1 MVMKQQNKQSRY
13 RRVGTTSVA
22 IKPGKSDHVFNL
34 VVDLFLIVL
43 LVIIAVPLWSTITLS
58 FRPND
63 YIGNNLQG
71 MFLAPWEW
79 SFSAYKALLGNQGFL
94 LAFKNSFLI
103 LTGGVV
109 TALLLTIPL
118 AYVLSIP
125 TLPGRKYLSLLVVI
139 PYVFNVGMIPT
150 YLLVT
155 NIGLIDHLAAIFLPG
170 AISTY
175 NCLIMRSFFEGL
187 PSELKESARI
197 DGASEIQVLVRI
209 ILPLS
214 KAIIMTI
221 GLFYGVSF
229 WNDFFHAMLY
239 LNSNHLQP
247 LPILLRNI
255 LMASGMNEYVEVSAF
270 GDAPIAAIKAASVF
284 MSAIPM
290 IIAYPFIQKYF
301 TKGTLLGS
309 VKG

>member
-1 MVMKQQNKQSRY
+1 MENSRNKKEKVKLNSFKAN
-13 RRVGTTSVA
+13 VA
-22 IKPGKSDHVFNL
+22 LKPTVADKTFNGLVTVFL
-34 VVDLFLIVL
+34 SILLF
-43 LVIIAVPLWSTITLS
+43 VIAIPLWSTITLS

-71 MFLAPWEW
+71 MFLVPWKW
-79 SFSAYKALLGNQGFL
+79 SNSAYKALLGNNGFI
-94 LAFKNSFLI
+94 LAFKNSLLI
-103 LTGGVV
+103 LAGGV
-109 TALLLTIPL
+109 TSALFLTTPL
-118 AYVLSIP
+118 AYVLSINS
-125 TLPGRKYLSLLVVI
+125 LPGRKFFNILIVI
-139 PYVFNVGMIPT
+139 PYVFNVGMIPA

-155 NIGLIDHLAAIFLPG
+155 NIGLIDHLAAVFIPG

-175 NCLIMRSFFEGL
+175 NCLIMRSFFEGI
-187 PSELKESARI
+187 PNELKESARI
-197 DGASEIQVLVRI
+197 DGATEIQVLMRI

-239 LNSNHLQP
+239 LNSNSLQP

-255 LMASGMNEYVEVSAF
+255 LMASGMNEYVEVNAF
-270 GDAPIAAIKAASVF
+270 GDAPVAAIKAASVF
-284 MSAIPM
+284 LSAIPM
-290 IIAYPFIQKYF
+290 VLAYPFIQKYF

>member
-1 MVMKQQNKQSRY
+1 MLLKLRKKQTGY
-13 RRVGTTSVA
+13 RRVGNTSVA
-22 IKPGKSDHVFNL
+22 IKPSKSDYVFNFL
-34 VVDLFLIVL
+34 VDLFLLVL

-79 SFSAYKALLGNQGFL
+79 SFSAYKALLGNQGFI
-94 LAFKNSFLI
+94 LAFKNSILI
-103 LTGGVV
+103 LVGGVAS
-109 TALLLTIPL
+109 ALILTIPL

-125 TLPGRKYLSLLVVI
+125 SLPGRKYLNLLIIV
-139 PYVFNVGMIPT
+139 PYVFNVGMIPA

-155 NIGLIDHLAAIFLPG
+155 KIGLIDNLAAIFLPG

-187 PSELKESARI
+187 PNELKESARI
-197 DGASEIQVLVRI
+197 DGASEIQVLIRI

-290 IIAYPFIQKYF
+290 IAAYPFIQKYF